1 MSSPSPALRQRAGK
15 ETKKANGKVDAAGQ
29 AIQEVWETTK
39 QEAPKEWDYKV
50 ALGIISVLAFVTRF
64 YLIHHPNEVVFDEV
78 HFGKVGERAN
88 CICFARTNIS

>member
-15 ETKKANGKVDAAGQ
+15 EKNKANGKVDQAGEVIEQ
-29 AIQEVWETTK
+29 AWEATK
-39 QEAPKEWDYKV
+39 QEVSKEWDYKL

-78 HFGKVGERAN
+78 HFGKVSWAFQDPLE
-88 CICFARTNIS
+88 SY